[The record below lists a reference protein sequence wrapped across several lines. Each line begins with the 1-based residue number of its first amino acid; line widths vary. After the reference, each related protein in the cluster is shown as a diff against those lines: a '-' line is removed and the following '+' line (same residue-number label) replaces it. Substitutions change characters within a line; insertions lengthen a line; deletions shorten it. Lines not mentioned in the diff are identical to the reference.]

1 MNQVLHFP
9 VASFIGGDFGSLDMS
24 QMEEKGSFVF
34 GRRNTADGG

>member
-9 VASFIGGDFGSLDMS
+9 VASFSGGYNGSLAMS
-24 QMEEKGSFVF
+24 QTDEKGSFVF

>member
-9 VASFIGGDFGSLDMS
+9 VASVIGGYFGSLAMS